1 MTDTFRTPR
10 DVEDGNWYSD
20 ARAAVRDASI
30 GSRSDF
36 NEFTV
41 AERTNIINLS
51 ATYPLSQ
58 TRDIWQNV
66 NDMPSEEQLY
76 LSEGSDEI
84 SFVRSSERARYIPG
98 YEAEVGV
105 GVRIPDTD
113 VEDGVR
119 MRWGYFENDDDSFEG
134 VGNAFYF
141 GIDSDGVFVGKDDTK
156 NEFSASRVYQENWN
170 GDTLTGEGGP
180 DNPSELELDASR
192 GVISQIG
199 FIYYGY
205 GPVRMQFW
213 VYDQERRSYEKVV
226 AHTFSFPGRTSVEEI
241 NLPLRAEIVANQA
254 ASKDYELNVGGRQ
267 FSVVGQYTPQT
278 RLRSH
283 TRANG
288 VSLSDT
294 SWTTVISFRPKNNFE
309 NITARVISVG
319 AFTDDDARF
328 MVKKG
333 TDLISSGASYSSPS
347 NTDPSETAM
356 EVTTDS
362 ANPNV
367 GVKIAEGFMA
377 GGQGGRQTITAD
389 NVDVTIGDREEVSL
403 FMRNIQGSGS
413 SKASIIRW
421 EEEW

>member
-20 ARAAVRDASI
+20 ARAAVRDGSI
-30 GSRSDF
+30 DSRSDF
-36 NEFTV
+36 NEFAV
-41 AERTNIINLS
+41 SERTNVINLS
-51 ATYPLSQ
+51 STYPLSQ

-66 NDMPSEEQLY
+66 NDMPSEKQLY
-76 LSEGSDEI
+76 LNEGSDEI
-84 SFVRSSERARYIPG
+84 SFVRSSERARHIPE

-105 GVRIPDTD
+105 GVRIFDTD
-113 VEDGVR
+113 VEDGVA
-119 MRWGYFENDDDSFEG
+119 MRWGYFENDEDGFEDIG
-134 VGNAFYF
+134 SAFYF
-141 GIDSDGVFVGKDDTK
+141 GIDSDGIFVAEDTGD
-156 NEFSASRVYQENWN
+156 EFTPTRVYQENWN
-170 GDTLTGEGGP
+170 GDTLSGEGGP
-180 DNPSELELDASR
+180 DNPSELELDLSH

-205 GPVRMQFW
+205 GPVRMRFW

-226 AHTFSFPGRTSVEEI
+226 AHTFSFPRRTSLEEV
-241 NLPLRAEIVANQA
+241 NLPLRAEIVANQPA
-254 ASKDYELNVGGRQ
+254 TKDYELNIGGRQ
-267 FSVVGQYTPQT
+267 FSIVGQYTPQT

-283 TRANG
+283 ARANG

-309 NITARVISVG
+309 NITARLQSVV

-328 MVKKG
+328 MVRKG
-333 TDLISSGASYSSPS
+333 TNLISSGASYSSPS
-347 NTDPSETAM
+347 NTEPSETAM

-362 ANPNV
+362 ADPNA

-389 NVDVTIGDREEVSL
+389 NVNVAIGDREEVA
-403 FMRNIQGSGS
+403 FFVRNIEGSGS